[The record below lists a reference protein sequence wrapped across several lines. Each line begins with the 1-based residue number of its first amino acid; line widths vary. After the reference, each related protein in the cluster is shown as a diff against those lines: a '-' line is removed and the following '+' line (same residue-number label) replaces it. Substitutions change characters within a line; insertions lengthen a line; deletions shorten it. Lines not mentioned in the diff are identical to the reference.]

1 MKLYH
6 YRPPGWIAASAAPV
20 YDRNFMDRHAIPFSR
35 VPRQSTLFQDYIHRY
50 SRVERFYSGSPFDP
64 ASYQRVAE
72 GVKLQDAQRRELAAI
87 LEYQNRHFGAP
98 EETLANIRKLA
109 EPGTFAVVT
118 GQQTGLFTG
127 PAFTIYKA
135 LTTISLS
142 RHLNARGFSTVPV
155 FWLATEDHDF
165 EEVASAALLDGE
177 AELVKFTAAG
187 EKPAPRSPVGN
198 IRFTP
203 QITELLNAVENTLP
217 EGEWRSRLLEDLRAT
232 YQPGATWGQAFGRF
246 LTRLFGQWGVALLDP
261 LDERVHSLSS
271 RVLVQSLQH
280 AARFRELLRRRSQ
293 ALVSESYHVQ
303 VHVGDDAT
311 LLFALL
317 EGNRVAVTERGGKYL
332 LDGADHST
340 LRDVTA
346 WVHTRPQDFSP
357 SALLRPVMQDTLLPT
372 LAYVAGPAELAYFA
386 QSQALYPEFGRPL
399 PVVFPRA
406 AFTLLDHRA
415 SRICEKYEVGVEDVW
430 QGEEHLRLRIAAAG
444 FGEGGASGWSE
455 RLDRSE
461 QELARIL
468 DGLREDVIR
477 IDPTLQE
484 VLKHAQ
490 EKMTYQLERVRGKMS
505 RAAFERSAILT
516 RHEQE
521 LARFVMPHK
530 NLQEREVSGI
540 YFLARCGYGLLEQ
553 LLAQIAVDSAA
564 HLVCCLG

>member
-1 MKLYH
+1 
-6 YRPPGWIAASAAPV
+6 
-20 YDRNFMDRHAIPFSR
+20 MDHHAIPYSR
-35 VPRQSTLFQDYIHRY
+35 VPRQSALFQDYIHRY
-50 SRVERFYSGSPFDP
+50 GRVAQFYSGSPFDT
-64 ASYQRVAE
+64 ASYQHVAA
-72 GVKLQDAQRRELAAI
+72 GIKPADFQRRELAAI
-87 LEYQNRHFGAP
+87 LEDQNQHFGAP
-98 EETLANIRKLA
+98 AETMANIRRLA
-109 EPGTFAVVT
+109 EPDAFAVVT
-118 GQQTGLFTG
+118 GQQTGLFSG
-127 PAFTIYKA
+127 PAFTLYKA
-135 LTTISLS
+135 LTTVSLS
-142 RHLNARGFSTVPV
+142 RYLNTQGFSTVPV

-165 EEVASAALLDGE
+165 EEVASAAVLDGE
-177 AELVKFTAAG
+177 ANLVKFTALG

-198 IRFTP
+198 IRFTG
-203 QITELLNAVENTLP
+203 QIDDLLNVVESTLP
-217 EGEWRSRLLEDLRAT
+217 QGEWRGRLLEDLRAA

-246 LTRLFGQWGVALLDP
+246 LTRLFGQWGVVLLDP
-261 LDERVHSLSS
+261 LDERVHRLSA
-271 RVLVQSLQH
+271 RVLVQALDQ
-280 AARFRELLRRRSQ
+280 AAHLRELLRRRSH
-293 ALVSESYHVQ
+293 ALVGESYHAQ

-317 EGNRVAVTERGGKYL
+317 EGNRVAVTEHGGKYL
-332 LDGADHST
+332 LDGADHGA
-340 LRDVTA
+340 LRDITA
-346 WVHTRPQDFSP
+346 WARSRPYDFSP
-357 SALLRPVMQDTLLPT
+357 SALLRAVMQDTLLPT

-415 SRICEKYEVGVEDVW
+415 ARICEKYEVGVEDVW

-468 DGLREDVIR
+468 DDLREDVIR

-505 RAAFERSAILT
+505 RAAFERSAILN

-521 LARFVMPHK
+521 LARYVMPHK

-540 YFLARCGYGLLEQ
+540 YFLARSGYGLLEQ
-553 LLAQIAVDSAA
+553 LLSHIATDGSA